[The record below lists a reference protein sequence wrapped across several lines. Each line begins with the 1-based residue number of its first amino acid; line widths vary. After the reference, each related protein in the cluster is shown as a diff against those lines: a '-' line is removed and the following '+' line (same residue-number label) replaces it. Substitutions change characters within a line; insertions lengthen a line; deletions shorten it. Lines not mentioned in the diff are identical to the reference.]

1 MELLKALWN
10 VVTSIAN
17 VFVVLCKYIK
27 SFFTKKVEPIVEAPA
42 PTPTVTVSVTNE
54 HGATTTVAQ

>member
-10 VVTSIAN
+10 VVKSISN
-17 VFVVLCKYIK
+17 VFVVLFKYIK
-27 SFFTKKVEPIVEAPA
+27 SFFTKKVEPIAEAPA